1 MMRQTFPGKIALFG
15 SGETAP
21 AGRRVHATLFR
32 ELERPIRV
40 AILETPAGFQPN
52 SGWVAGRLA
61 EFIEHSLQNF
71 HPQVTVVPA
80 RRRDGFYSTD
90 DREVAT
96 PLLTANYIFAGPGSP
111 SYAARHLADSWAW
124 QVVVTRQR
132 REAALALASAA
143 AIAAGRYV
151 LPVYEIYKV
160 GDDLHWLPGL
170 DLLGPYGLE
179 LAIVTHWDNQDGGET
194 LDTRCAFMGVER
206 MARLEALLP
215 ATTTLL
221 GIDEHTAVVIDLV
234 QKTARVLGQG
244 SATIHQAGERR
255 SFASGQTFDLSVL
268 GKTRVPVLEEGLPTD
283 VVEAVLAAERAE
295 EVSPSAET
303 LPLEK
308 MHTSEET
315 LPPEVAVIIQKR
327 EAARQAED
335 WAQAD
340 ALREELARIGY
351 LIEDTPEGP
360 RWQRAD
366 TTSQ

>member
-1 MMRQTFPGKIALFG
+1 MTARQVLPGKIALFG

-21 AGRRVHATLFR
+21 AGRRVHAALFR
-32 ELERPIRV
+32 QLEKPIRV

-52 SGWVAGRLA
+52 SDWVAGRLA
-61 EFIEHSLQNF
+61 EFVERSLQDF
-71 HPQVTVVPA
+71 DPQVTVVPA
-80 RRRDGFYSTD
+80 RRRDGFHSTD
-90 DREVAT
+90 DREIAT

-111 SYAARHLADSWAW
+111 SYAARHLAGSWAW

-132 REAALALASAA
+132 RGAALALASAA
-143 AIAAGRYV
+143 AIAAGRYA

-194 LDTRCAFMGVER
+194 LDTRCAFMGMER

-221 GIDEHTAVVIDLV
+221 GIDERTAVVVDFV
-234 QKTARVLGQG
+234 QETAQVMGQG
-244 SATIHQAGERR
+244 SATVRR
-255 SFASGQTFDLSVL
+255 DGKQQSFTSGQTFDLNML
-268 GKTRVPVLEEGLPTD
+268 GKARGPALKEGLPAE
-283 VVEAVLAAERAE
+283 VVEAVLAEERVE
-295 EVSPSAET
+295 KTPPSAET
-303 LPLEK
+303 P
-308 MHTSEET
+308 
-315 LPPEVAVIIQKR
+315 PPEVASIIRKR

-335 WAQAD
+335 WTQAD

-351 LIEDTPEGP
+351 LIEDTSQGP
-360 RWQRAD
+360 RWRRVD

>member
-1 MMRQTFPGKIALFG
+1 MRQIFPGKIALFG

-21 AGRRVHATLFR
+21 AGRQVHEALFR

-52 SGWVAGRLA
+52 SDWVAGRLA
-61 EFIEHSLQNF
+61 EFVERSLQNF
-71 HPQVTVVPA
+71 APKVTVVPA
-80 RRRDGFYSTD
+80 RRRDGSYSTD
-90 DREVAT
+90 DHEIAT

-124 QVVVTRQR
+124 QVVVARQR
-132 REAALALASAA
+132 RGAALALASAA

-151 LPVYEIYKV
+151 LPVYEIYKA

-179 LAIVTHWDNQDGGET
+179 MAIITHWNNQDGGET
-194 LDTRCAFMGVER
+194 LDTSCAFMGMER
-206 MARLEALLP
+206 MAHLEALLP
-215 ATTTLL
+215 AKTILL

-234 QKTARVLGQG
+234 QETAQVAGQG
-244 SATIHQAGERR
+244 SATIHRTGEQR
-255 SFASGQTFDLSVL
+255 SFASGQTFDLSML
-268 GKTRVPVLEEGLPTD
+268 GKVREPALGERLPTD

-295 EVSPSAET
+295 EAPPSV
-303 LPLEK
+303 
-308 MHTSEET
+308 ET
-315 LPPEVAVIIQKR
+315 LPPEVAITIQKR

-340 ALREELARIGY
+340 ALREELAGIGY
-351 LIEDTPEGP
+351 LIEDTPQGP
-360 RWQRAD
+360 RCQRVD
-366 TTSQ
+366 MTSQ